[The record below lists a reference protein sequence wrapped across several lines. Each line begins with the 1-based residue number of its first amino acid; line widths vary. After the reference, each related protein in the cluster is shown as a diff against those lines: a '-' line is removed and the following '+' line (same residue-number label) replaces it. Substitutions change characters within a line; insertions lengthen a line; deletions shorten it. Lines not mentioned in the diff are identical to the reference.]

1 MFINCQYYCIFCI
14 LLCILLHIFYFIIR
28 EFISACFDALKLN
41 RMVVSTDQVEYQDAL
56 QENFLK
62 MCRELS
68 ECVEDDTLWRDVLQT
83 CTFPGNNSQTLFTAI
98 SGASHD
104 SSNA

>member
-1 MFINCQYYCIFCI
+1 M
-14 LLCILLHIFYFIIR
+14 LV
-28 EFISACFDALKLN
+28 SA
-41 RMVVSTDQVEYQDAL
+41 DQMEYQDVM

-68 ECVEDDTLWRDVLQT
+68 ECIESDSLWRDVLQS
-83 CTFPGNNSQTLFTAI
+83 CTSPGNDSRTLFTAI
-98 SGASHD
+98 SGASQD

>member
-1 MFINCQYYCIFCI
+1 
-14 LLCILLHIFYFIIR
+14 
-28 EFISACFDALKLN
+28 
-41 RMVVSTDQVEYQDAL
+41 MVVSTDQIEYQDAL

-68 ECVEDDTLWRDVLQT
+68 ECIESDSLWRDVLDT
-83 CTFPGNNSQTLFTAI
+83 CTSPGNDSRTLFTAI

>member
-1 MFINCQYYCIFCI
+1 M
-14 LLCILLHIFYFIIR
+14 L
-28 EFISACFDALKLN
+28 
-41 RMVVSTDQVEYQDAL
+41 VSTDQIKYQDAL

-68 ECVEDDTLWRDVLQT
+68 ECTESDLLWRDVFQT
-83 CTFPGNNSQTLFTAI
+83 CSASSDSDSRTLFTAI

-104 SSNA
+104 LSNV

>member
-1 MFINCQYYCIFCI
+1 MIN
-14 LLCILLHIFYFIIR
+14 R

-41 RMVVSTDQVEYQDAL
+41 RMLVSADQIEYQDAL
-56 QENFLK
+56 QDNFLK

-68 ECVEDDTLWRDVLQT
+68 ECIESDSLWRDVLQS
-83 CTFPGNNSQTLFTAI
+83 CTSHGNDSRTLFTAI

>member
-1 MFINCQYYCIFCI
+1 
-14 LLCILLHIFYFIIR
+14 
-28 EFISACFDALKLN
+28 
-41 RMVVSTDQVEYQDAL
+41 MVVSADQIEYQQAL
-56 QENFLK
+56 QDNFVK

-68 ECVEDDTLWRDVLQT
+68 ECIESDSLWKDVLQT
-83 CTFPGNNSQTLFTAI
+83 CSSPGNDSRTLFTAI

>member
-1 MFINCQYYCIFCI
+1 MMV
-14 LLCILLHIFYFIIR
+14 
-28 EFISACFDALKLN
+28 SA
-41 RMVVSTDQVEYQDAL
+41 DQIEYQDAL
-56 QENFLK
+56 QDNFLK

-68 ECVEDDTLWRDVLQT
+68 ECIESDSMLRDVLQT
-83 CTFPGNNSQTLFTAI
+83 CTSHGNDSRILFTAI

>member
-1 MFINCQYYCIFCI
+1 MYY
-14 LLCILLHIFYFIIR
+14 FYFNENR
-28 EFISACFDALKLN
+28 EFISVCFDALKLN
-41 RMVVSTDQVEYQDAL
+41 RMMVTADQIEYHDAL

-68 ECVEDDTLWRDVLQT
+68 ECIENDSMWREVFQT
-83 CTFPGNNSQTLFTAI
+83 CTSPGNDSRTLFTAI

>member
-1 MFINCQYYCIFCI
+1 MFNY
-14 LLCILLHIFYFIIR
+14 R

-41 RMVVSTDQVEYQDAL
+41 RMVVSADQIEYQDAL

-68 ECVEDDTLWRDVLQT
+68 ECVENDALWKALLQT
-83 CTFPGNNSQTLFTAI
+83 CTSPSNDSRTLFTAI

>member
-1 MFINCQYYCIFCI
+1 
-14 LLCILLHIFYFIIR
+14 
-28 EFISACFDALKLN
+28 
-41 RMVVSTDQVEYQDAL
+41 MVVSSDQIEYQDAL

-68 ECVEDDTLWRDVLQT
+68 ECIESDSLWQDVLQT
-83 CTFPGNNSQTLFTAI
+83 CTSSGNDSRTLFTAI

>member
-1 MFINCQYYCIFCI
+1 MRLTKYYMKLICFD
-14 LLCILLHIFYFIIR
+14 FFFNEIR
-28 EFISACFDALKLN
+28 EFISTCFDALKLN
-41 RMVVSTDQVEYQDAL
+41 QMVVSADQIEYQDAL

-68 ECVEDDTLWRDVLQT
+68 ECIESDSLWQDIFQT
-83 CTFPGNNSQTLFTAI
+83 CTSGDNSQNLFTAI
-98 SGASHD
+98 SGTSHG